1 LNESGIHNGG
11 TANSPVKNQVLNS
24 KEGMFRYNRLSLGNY
39 MAPNYFTLMQNQ
51 ASHEAQSK
59 EEIKRNNQDD
69 PDVEFV
75 ATYEDINLDEEEV
88 LESP

>member
-1 LNESGIHNGG
+1 
-11 TANSPVKNQVLNS
+11 
-24 KEGMFRYNRLSLGNY
+24 